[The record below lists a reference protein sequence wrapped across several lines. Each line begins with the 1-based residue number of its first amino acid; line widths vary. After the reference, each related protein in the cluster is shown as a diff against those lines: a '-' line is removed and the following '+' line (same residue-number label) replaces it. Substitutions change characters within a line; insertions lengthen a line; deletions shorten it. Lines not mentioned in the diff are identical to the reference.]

1 MGKQRVVCRE
11 TMQETTTTT
20 TDAAARTNSKY
31 GAFNPQIPRENA
43 TKKHINS
50 SLLFQDKR
58 VNILWNRF

>member
-11 TMQETTTTT
+11 TMQETPT
-20 TDAAARTNSKY
+20 TDNQRAQRGQIQNMV
-31 GAFNPQIPRENA
+31 PLIPRENA

-50 SLLFQDKR
+50 SPLFQDKR